1 MATQPAPRP
10 SELPADLPDPPE
22 ITELD
27 VVDLDAEGFD
37 GQPPGAPPGEP
48 PDDPESNQ
56 LTLGEHLN
64 EIRQRLTISVLTL
77 ILTTVVTLVFA
88 STILDYLLEPGRQ
101 ALPDFRPIYTELL
114 GFIGAYIKISI
125 MLGLAGAMPVIVYQI
140 YAFVHPGL
148 TNAEQKWVMPIVGLA
163 TIAFACGGAFA
174 FFIGWPP
181 ALNFLL
187 NFGQEIADPQ
197 VRINNYIDM
206 LTRFVIWTGIVFE
219 LPLFLMGLGA
229 LGIVNSRKL
238 LGLWRWA
245 LIGSFLL
252 AALITPSIDPVTQ
265 TMVAVPTLGLYA
277 LGIVLVRLV
286 ENRTVIP
293 VIESDLDDDDPDDD
307 SDDGNDGRSTPL
319 PA

>member
-1 MATQPAPRP
+1 MASRP
-10 SELPADLPDPPE
+10 VPSPSDLPEPPE
-22 ITELD
+22 LSELD
-27 VVDLDAEGFD
+27 VVADVVADEIDD
-37 GQPPGAPPGEP
+37 GLPPGMPPDGPPGAPPDEP
-48 PDDPESNQ
+48 EEAE

-64 EIRQRLTISVLTL
+64 EIRQRLTVAVLTMV
-77 ILTTVVTLVFA
+77 LTTVVALIFA
-88 STILDYLLEPGRQ
+88 STILDYLLEPGRV
-101 ALPDFRPIYTELL
+101 ALPEFRPIYTELL
-114 GFIGAYIKISI
+114 GFIGAYIKISL

-140 YAFVHPGL
+140 YAFIHPGL
-148 TNAEQKWVMPIVGLA
+148 TRAEQKWIMPIVGLA
-163 TIAFACGGAFA
+163 TVAFACGGAFA
-174 FFIGWPP
+174 FFIAWPP
-181 ALNFLL
+181 ALTFLL

-229 LGIVNSRKL
+229 IGIVTSKKL
-238 LGLWRWA
+238 MGMWRWA
-245 LIGSFLL
+245 IIGSFLL

-265 TMVAVPTLGLYA
+265 TFVAVPTMGLYI

-293 VIESDLDDDDPDDD
+293 VIESDLDGDEPD
-307 SDDGNDGRSTPL
+307 GQ